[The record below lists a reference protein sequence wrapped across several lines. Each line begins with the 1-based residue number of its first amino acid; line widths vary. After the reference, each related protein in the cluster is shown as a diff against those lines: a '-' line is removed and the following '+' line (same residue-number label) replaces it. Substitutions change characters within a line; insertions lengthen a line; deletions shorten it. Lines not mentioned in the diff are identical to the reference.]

1 MTWGWPDGA
10 LLRGAAKAA
19 HGANA
24 ASRTLGKSRSDA
36 CSALATAFAPPGDG
50 RATPPG
56 PITPAPRPCLTEREE
71 KRLSSCAT
79 PRFPRYNVDRKD
91 ARGQGTRGRRG
102 VGGTDPPAAESLRV
116 ASRPSAYA
124 DSQPTNTGLN
134 CVGQQICRKL
144 GGKKTPRLSGTMQFK
159 PVSFK
164 GQLNSWAQSGL
175 RSSRTQRL
183 RNATD
188 LNTTRIRH
196 FLWPTCFSEL
206 SLSGHELGP
215 APAATAY
222 QFPEGGRRAP
232 ADRALVRSHDDAALP
247 ANGQRRSP
255 PRPAAQAPH
264 PGTAGPRPSRLLST
278 PGARA
283 LAGAGGITFG

>member
-24 ASRTLGKSRSDA
+24 ASRTRGKSRSDA

-71 KRLSSCAT
+71 KRLVSCAT

-91 ARGQGTRGRRG
+91 ARGQ
-102 VGGTDPPAAESLRV
+102 GTDPPAAESLRV

-144 GGKKTPRLSGTMQFK
+144 GGGTPCLGGTMQFK

-196 FLWPTCFSEL
+196 FLWPTCFPSSVSAGTSWAPPPPPPLTSSPKVGDGPQLIVL
-206 SLSGHELGP
+206 SS
-215 APAATAY
+215 AATMMLLFL
-222 QFPEGGRRAP
+222 QTGRGGHRRVQQPEPHTQEPQGPDLPASSAPQVPGLLGGRG
-232 ADRALVRSHDDAALP
+232 DHFWVNTHIGKRSD
-247 ANGQRRSP
+247 
-255 PRPAAQAPH
+255 
-264 PGTAGPRPSRLLST
+264 
-278 PGARA
+278 
-283 LAGAGGITFG
+283 